1 MIMEREL
8 SPGVKMLN
16 TFLRVLIVCLVFILI
31 AIPVAFI
38 LDLVGIL

>member
-1 MIMEREL
+1 MEREL

-16 TFLRVLIVCLVFILI
+16 TFLRIMIFFLVLILI

>member
-1 MIMEREL
+1 MIMEQDV

-16 TFLRVLIVCLVFILI
+16 TFLRIMIACLVFILV
-31 AIPVAFI
+31 AIPIAFI